1 MIQERI
7 ARTPRLWITDSC
19 NRCPVGP
26 VLEES
31 SRFHGKNEEGR
42 RHRSPSNVGG
52 HGTPN
57 ISKGNGRS
65 ICTLLLRGVLLL
77 DRREEDSGGYS
88 RATPLLPSG
97 SFVVSGRMCVY
108 SNWTFLMKKACSFH
122 ASFHSSND
130 SVLFV
135 RIEWVSNR
143 RVANEGNGCIL
154 SVGGGFIESCVFWEM
169 RGRFSLG
176 RICRRSLR

>member
-1 MIQERI
+1 M
-7 ARTPRLWITDSC
+7 
-19 NRCPVGP
+19 GP

-97 SFVVSGRMCVY
+97 SFVVSGRKCMCVCVCVFKL
-108 SNWTFLMKKACSFH
+108 NVP
-122 ASFHSSND
+122 D
-130 SVLFV
+130 EESVLVPRFV
-135 RIEWVSNR
+135 
-143 RVANEGNGCIL
+143 
-154 SVGGGFIESCVFWEM
+154 
-169 RGRFSLG
+169 SLQQ
-176 RICRRSLR
+176 